1 MLTVYEDARVYE
13 YDTAHMLLG
22 TQVLKARDKQRREQ
36 LVAIE
41 RSFDDERVS
50 IFESISG
57 LDP

>member
-50 IFESISG
+50 YI
-57 LDP
+57 